1 MKTDTPGTD
10 AEYST
15 VLVSRVAGVA
25 TVTFNRPEKRNAMNP
40 VMHVEMVEVLEGLAT
55 DPETRVVV
63 ITGAGKSFSS
73 GMDLKEYFQDL
84 EHDQEQRDLYRRLS
98 TEWGDRMLRMF
109 PKPTIAMVN
118 GYCFGGAF
126 TIVASCD
133 IAIAADE
140 AVFGLSEV
148 NLGYMP
154 GGLVA
159 KSVASLMPYR
169 DAVYYAMTG
178 EQFDGPAAARLRFVN
193 SSVPR
198 AGLESEVAKSRRSAQ
213 GIGSDRGAIL
223 QRSRQAG
230 DGHVLRRG
238 VLVPRCQA
246 QRPQL
251 ASPSTRQGREGNRS
265 VPGQALSPR
274 HRFLHKGR
282 RRRFVTIRRDA

>member
-1 MKTDTPGTD
+1 MKIDTPGND
-10 AEYST
+10 AGYST

-63 ITGAGKSFSS
+63 ITGAGESFSS

-84 EHDQEQRDLYRRLS
+84 EDDQDQRDLYRRLS
-98 TEWGDRMLRMF
+98 TEWSDRILRMF
-109 PKPTIAMVN
+109 SKPTIAMVN
-118 GYCFGGAF
+118 GYCFGGAL

-159 KSVASLMPYR
+159 KSIASLMPYR

-178 EQFDGPAAARLRFVN
+178 ERFDGPAAARLRFVN

-198 AGLESEVAKSRRSAQ
+198 ASLESEVAKVAERLKALDPTAVRFCKEAVKQVMDMSYDQAYWFLAAKHNDLNWRHHQ
-213 GIGSDRGAIL
+213 LGEEGKGIDLFLAK
-223 QRSRQAG
+223 QY
-230 DGHVLRRG
+230 
-238 VLVPRCQA
+238 
-246 QRPQL
+246 RPGISSYTK
-251 ASPSTRQGREGNRS
+251 AEVDDS
-265 VPGQALSPR
+265 
-274 HRFLHKGR
+274 
-282 RRRFVTIRRDA
+282 

>member
-1 MKTDTPGTD
+1 MKIDTPGTD
-10 AEYST
+10 AGYST

-63 ITGAGKSFSS
+63 ITGAGESFSS

-84 EHDQEQRDLYRRLS
+84 ENDQDQRDLYRRLS
-98 TEWGDRMLRMF
+98 TEWSDRMLRMF

-198 AGLESEVAKSRRSAQ
+198 ACLESEVAKVADRLKALDPTAVRFCKEAVKQVMDMSYDEAYWFLAAKHNDLNWRHHQLGEEGKGIDLFLGKHYRP
-213 GIGSDRGAIL
+213 GIGSYTEAE
-223 QRSRQAG
+223 G
-230 DGHVLRRG
+230 DD
-238 VLVPRCQA
+238 
-246 QRPQL
+246 
-251 ASPSTRQGREGNRS
+251 S
-265 VPGQALSPR
+265 
-274 HRFLHKGR
+274 
-282 RRRFVTIRRDA
+282 

>member
-1 MKTDTPGTD
+1 MENKAKG
-10 AEYST
+10 AASGYST
-15 VLVSRVAGVA
+15 VLVEKADGVA
-25 TVTFNRPEKRNAMNP
+25 TITFNRPEKRNAMNP
-40 VMHVEMVEVLEGLAT
+40 KMHVEMVEVLADLAS

-63 ITGAGKSFSS
+63 VTGAGESFSA

-84 EHDQEQRDLYRRLS
+84 ESDQDQRDLYRRLS

-133 IAIAADE
+133 IAIAADD

-159 KSVASLMPYR
+159 KSIASLMPYR

-178 EQFDGPAAARLRFVN
+178 DRFDGQAAARVRFVN

-198 AGLESEVAKSRRSAQ
+198 SSLESEVMRLADRLKKLDPAAVRFSKEAVKQVMDMSYDEASWFLAAKHNDLNWRHHQLGEAGKGVEKFLAKEYRP
-213 GIGSDRGAIL
+213 GISSYTEAE
-223 QRSRQAG
+223 G
-230 DGHVLRRG
+230 DD
-238 VLVPRCQA
+238 
-246 QRPQL
+246 
-251 ASPSTRQGREGNRS
+251 T
-265 VPGQALSPR
+265 
-274 HRFLHKGR
+274 
-282 RRRFVTIRRDA
+282 

>member
-1 MKTDTPGTD
+1 MKIDTPGTD
-10 AEYST
+10 AGYST
-15 VLVSRVAGVA
+15 VLVSRDAGVA

-63 ITGAGKSFSS
+63 ITGAGESFSS

-84 EHDQEQRDLYRRLS
+84 ENDQDQRDLYRRLS

-109 PKPTIAMVN
+109 PKPTIAMIN

-133 IAIAADE
+133 IAIAAHE

-178 EQFDGPAAARLRFVN
+178 ERFDGPAAARLRFVN

-198 AGLESEVAKSRRSAQ
+198 AGLESEVAKVADRLKALDPTAVRFCKEAVKQVMDMSYDEAYWFLAAKHNDLNWRHHQLGEEGKGIDLFLDKRYRP
-213 GIGSDRGAIL
+213 GIGSYTEAE
-223 QRSRQAG
+223 G
-230 DGHVLRRG
+230 DD
-238 VLVPRCQA
+238 
-246 QRPQL
+246 
-251 ASPSTRQGREGNRS
+251 S
-265 VPGQALSPR
+265 
-274 HRFLHKGR
+274 
-282 RRRFVTIRRDA
+282 

>member
-1 MKTDTPGTD
+1 MKSNTPGTD

-15 VLVSRVAGVA
+15 VLVSRADGVS

-40 VMHVEMVEVLEGLAT
+40 IMHVEMVEVLHALET

-63 ITGAGKSFSS
+63 ITGAGESFSA

-84 EHDQEQRDLYRRLS
+84 EGDQDRRDLYRRLA

-159 KSVASLMPYR
+159 KSIASLMPYR

-178 EQFDGPAAARLRFVN
+178 ERFDGPAAARIRFVN
-193 SSVPR
+193 RSVPR
-198 AGLESEVAKSRRSAQ
+198 SSLESEVAKVADRLKALDPAAVRFCKEAVKQVMDMSYDEAYWFLAAKHNDLNWRHHQLGEEGKGVELFLAKQYRP
-213 GIGSDRGAIL
+213 GISSYTEAE
-223 QRSRQAG
+223 G
-230 DGHVLRRG
+230 DD
-238 VLVPRCQA
+238 
-246 QRPQL
+246 
-251 ASPSTRQGREGNRS
+251 T
-265 VPGQALSPR
+265 
-274 HRFLHKGR
+274 
-282 RRRFVTIRRDA
+282 